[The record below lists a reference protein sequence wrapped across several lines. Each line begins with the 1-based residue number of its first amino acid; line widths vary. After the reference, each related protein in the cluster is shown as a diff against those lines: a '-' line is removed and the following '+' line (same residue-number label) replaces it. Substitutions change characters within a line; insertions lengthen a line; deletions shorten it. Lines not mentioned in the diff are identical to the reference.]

1 MCSQMRARAAQ
12 LLRALLRSEEGVAL
26 PTVMMLVL
34 AATALGMVSVIGSIS
49 TQRGSVRDQDSKV
62 ALAAADAGVNRAL
75 WRQNK
80 MPPQTGYYCAANATA
95 SAGWCPAY
103 TGTVGNATW
112 SYQVSVPDVAG
123 VVEIVST
130 GSRDSVSR
138 KVSLLSRLNTGA
150 DVFGGERVI
159 TKDWIDMDSNA
170 EINVN
175 VGTNGWIHLDSNSEI
190 CGGIRHGEGEDV
202 TFDSNSGQCAG
213 YPLVAGNRELPP
225 IFKPGLAT
233 NNSNGRFFSQDIR
246 TGSAATSAGTRPPVS
261 SR

>member
-1 MCSQMRARAAQ
+1 M
-12 LLRALLRSEEGVAL
+12 
-26 PTVMMLVL
+26 
-34 AATALGMVSVIGSIS
+34 
-49 TQRGSVRDQDSKV
+49 
-62 ALAAADAGVNRAL
+62 
-75 WRQNK
+75 
-80 MPPQTGYYCAANATA
+80 
-95 SAGWCPAY
+95 
-103 TGTVGNATW
+103 
-112 SYQVSVPDVAG
+112 
-123 VVEIVST
+123 VEIVST
-130 GSRDSVSR
+130 GSRDAVNR

-213 YPLVAGNRELPP
+213 YSLVAGNRELPP

-246 TGSAATSAGTRPPVS
+246 TGGSNVSWNSTTRVLSMNSNSTLTMGGTDYFICRLVMDSNSRLYMAAGAKVRIYFDTPENCGLAANTAQIDMSSNTEVS
-261 SR
+261 STSWNPDAGNFDLLGFYMFGSPNELPGRSSTATPT